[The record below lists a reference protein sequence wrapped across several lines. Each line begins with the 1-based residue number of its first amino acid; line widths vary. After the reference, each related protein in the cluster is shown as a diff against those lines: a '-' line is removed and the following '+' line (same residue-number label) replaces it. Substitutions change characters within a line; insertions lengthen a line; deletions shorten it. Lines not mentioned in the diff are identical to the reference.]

1 MLLVTVKTDHKCKV
15 SNVAV
20 NWGLL
25 VLVSHVAQLLN
36 ALFGV
41 AGTRRGA
48 RQGSIP
54 F

>member
-1 MLLVTVKTDHKCKV
+1 MLLVTVKTDHRCKL

-25 VLVSHVAQLLN
+25 ALVSHVVQLLN

-41 AGTRRGA
+41 AETWRGA
-48 RQGSIP
+48 LQGSIP